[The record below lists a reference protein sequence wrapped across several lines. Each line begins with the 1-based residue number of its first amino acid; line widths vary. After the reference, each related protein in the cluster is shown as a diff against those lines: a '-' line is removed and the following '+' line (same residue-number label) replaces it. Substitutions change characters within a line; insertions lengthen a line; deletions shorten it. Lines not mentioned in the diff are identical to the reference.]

1 MPFSAA
7 ALQEKLDT
15 LARQYDVP
23 GAVLAVWTDGA
34 LSEVATGVCNI
45 ETKVPVTTDTLFQIG
60 SITKLYTA
68 ALCLQ
73 LVEEGKLELD
83 QPIRAVLPD
92 FCAAGRRRGR
102 PPDASPS
109 AQPYERH

>member
-7 ALQEKLDT
+7 ALQEKLNT

-73 LVEEGKLELD
+73 LSRKASLNSTSPFAPCCL
-83 QPIRAVLPD
+83 ILR
-92 FCAAGRRRGR
+92 CRTKTW
-102 PPDASPS
+102 PPA
-109 AQPYERH
+109 